1 MRSKLVKWGNSLG
14 LRLPKVFAA
23 DLGLRAGSE
32 LEITLEEGRVIIEP
46 VVRPPLVL
54 EDLLAG
60 ITRENLHQETD
71 TGDAVGGEIW

>member
-14 LRLPKVFAA
+14 LRLPKVFAD

-32 LEITLEEGRVIIEP
+32 LEINLEEGRVVIEP

-60 ITRENLHQETD
+60 INRENLHQETD
-71 TGDAVGGEIW
+71 MGDAVGGEIW